1 MERASPNVSSP
12 ELFDPSVFDFQE
24 SLLPMTAHEAA
35 VEAHRCLYCYDAP
48 CMQACPTHIDIPTF
62 IRKISTGN
70 LRGSARTILESNFL
84 GGTCARVCPV
94 QELCEGAC
102 VLGADHTPIAIG
114 RLQRY
119 AVDHVQERDVQLFTP
134 APTTG
139 QKVAVI
145 GSGPA
150 GISASA
156 ELAKLGHAVTLY
168 ERRELGGGLST
179 YGIIVL
185 REPVEVAL
193 REVEAV
199 KALGV
204 DVRTGVAL
212 TDREG
217 LNLMLSGYD
226 AVFLGLGLGA
236 VPAIGI
242 PGEEH
247 ILDGLAVIEAS
258 KMGQPTG
265 IGSRVAVIGAGNTA
279 IDAATV
285 ARRMGA
291 ETTMVYRR
299 TESEMTAYRHEYEF
313 ALHEGVTFTFLTQPV
328 RVLSE
333 AGRVTGLECRRMAL
347 GAPDS
352 SGRPRPEPIVGSEFV
367 VPCDTIISAIGQ
379 EKPALAVELGLEL
392 EAGYIRVTEGLQ
404 TSLPGVYAGGDCVRV
419 RGSASTVMAVQDG
432 KIAAAS
438 IHAALSATPDTVVLK
453 PEVPAEVRHLPLY
466 TQSHGGPTPASDHT
480 LQQHPTE
487 ASHG

>member
-1 MERASPNVSSP
+1 MERASPSP
-12 ELFDPSVFDFQE
+12 ASPSPSHPAFVDPSIFNFQE
-24 SLLPMTAHEAA
+24 SLLPMTAHEAS
-35 VEAHRCLYCYDAP
+35 VEANRCLYCYDAP
-48 CMQACPTHIDIPTF
+48 CMHACPTHIDIPTF

-114 RLQRY
+114 RLQRH
-119 AVDHVQERDVQLFTP
+119 AVDHVQDKGVQLFTP

-139 QKVAVI
+139 KKVAVV

-156 ELAKLGHAVTLY
+156 ELAKLGHAVTLL
-168 ERRELGGGLST
+168 EKRELGGGLST

-204 DVRTGVAL
+204 NVQTGEELTGRAGLDAL
-212 TDREG
+212 LETH
-217 LNLMLSGYD
+217 D
-226 AVFLGLGLGA
+226 AVVLALGLGA
-236 VPAIGI
+236 VPALGV
-242 PGEEH
+242 PGEEQ

-258 KMGQPTG
+258 KMNRPTG
-265 IGSRVAVIGAGNTA
+265 VGSRVAVIGAGNTA

-285 ARRMGA
+285 ARRGGA

-299 TESEMTAYRHEYEF
+299 TADEMTAYRHEYEF
-313 ALHEGVTFTFLTQPV
+313 ALHEGVQFSFLTQPV
-328 RVLSE
+328 GVE
-333 AGRVTGLECRRMAL
+333 VHDGQVTGLKCVQMRL

-352 SGRPRPEPIVGSEFV
+352 SGRPRPEAVPGSEFV
-367 VPCDTIISAIGQ
+367 LPCDTVISAIGQ
-379 EKPALAVELGLEL
+379 EKPALAAALGLEL
-392 EAGYIRVTEGLQ
+392 EGGYIAVSDTLE
-404 TSLPGVYAGGDCVRV
+404 TSLPRVYAGGDCVRV

-432 KIAAAS
+432 KIAAAA
-438 IHAALSATPDTVVLK
+438 IHAALSATPGSVLLK
-453 PEVPAEVRHLPLY
+453 PEFPSEVRFNPMY
-466 TQSHGGPTPASDHT
+466 SESHGGPKEV
-480 LQQHPTE
+480 QH
-487 ASHG
+487 G

>member
-1 MERASPNVSSP
+1 MERASPP
-12 ELFDPSVFDFQE
+12 AFRPPDFDFQE
-24 SLLPMTAHEAA
+24 SLLPMTQHEAA
-35 VEAHRCLYCYDAP
+35 VEANRCLYCYDAP
-48 CMQACPTHIDIPTF
+48 CMHACPTHIDIPTF

-119 AVDHVQERDVQLFTP
+119 AVDHVQERGVQMFTP
-134 APTTG
+134 ALSTG
-139 QKVAVI
+139 LKVAVV

-150 GISASA
+150 GLSAAA
-156 ELAKLGHAVTLY
+156 ELAKLGHAVTLL
-168 ERRELGGGLST
+168 EKRELGGGLST

-185 REPVEVAL
+185 REPVEIAR
-193 REVEAV
+193 REVEAG

-204 DVRTGVAL
+204 EVRTQSELSDRAGLDAL
-212 TDREG
+212 LRE
-217 LNLMLSGYD
+217 YD

-258 KMGQPTG
+258 KMGRPTG
-265 IGSRVAVIGAGNTA
+265 IGQRVAVIGAGNTA

-291 ETTMVYRR
+291 DTRMVYRR
-299 TESEMTAYRHEYEF
+299 TEAEMTAYRHEYEF
-313 ALHEGVTFTFLTQPV
+313 ALHEGVSFDFLTQPV
-328 RVLSE
+328 RVLAE
-333 AGRVTGLECRRMAL
+333 NGNVTGLECRRMVL
-347 GAPDS
+347 GTPDS
-352 SGRPRPEPIVGSEFV
+352 SGRPRPEPVPGSEFV
-367 VPCDTIISAIGQ
+367 IGCDTVISAIGQ
-379 EKPALAVELGLEL
+379 EKPALALALRLEVEG
-392 EAGYIRVTEGLQ
+392 GYIAVSSSLE
-404 TSLPGVYAGGDCVRV
+404 TSIPGVYAGGDCVRV

-432 KIAAAS
+432 KIAAAG
-438 IHAALSATPDTVVLK
+438 IHVALAAKVAAD
-453 PEVPAEVRHLPLY
+453 
-466 TQSHGGPTPASDHT
+466 
-480 LQQHPTE
+480 
-487 ASHG
+487 